1 MHILLTYCRH
11 VPLSTF
17 CIHIILTKYCIQ
29 VILTTFFIQVIL
41 STFISYLIGIS
52 STQLIKANQ
61 QGRLVELVFDPQVL

>member
-17 CIHIILTKYCIQ
+17 CIHIILTIFCIHIILTKYCIQ
-29 VILTTFFIQVIL
+29 VILT
-41 STFISYLIGIS
+41 TFISYLIGIS

-61 QGRLVELVFDPQVL
+61 QGRLVELVFDSQVL